1 MIVQAGEISS
11 PPKTELFYLSQRPYL
26 VVGSLRD
33 QLLYPKPPARVWA
46 GSAAE
51 DRKRFV
57 QVAGEE
63 PQYTNRDAGERVK
76 RCFVAVWLRL
86 ADLGR
91 PGQRK
96 GAVATTCKWQGRS
109 RRDAGEGV
117 DG

>member
-1 MIVQAGEISS
+1 VQAGEISS

-63 PQYTNRDAGERVK
+63 PQYTNRDAGERGEEVL
-76 RCFVAVWLRL
+76 CGCVAAV
-86 ADLGR
+86 GR
-91 PGQRK
+91 F
-96 GAVATTCKWQGRS
+96 GAARAAEGSCCHNVQV
-109 RRDAGEGV
+109 AGEEPQGCR
-117 DG
+117 